1 MATNKIVGIVLIVV
15 GAVLLYFGYQASDAP
30 LEQVRETVTGDYSD
44 RTMLYLI
51 GGAAA
56 AVAGVLLTLFGKR
69 R

>member
-1 MATNKIVGIVLIVV
+1 MGTNKMIGVVLIVV
-15 GAVLLYFGYQASDAP
+15 GAALLYFGMQASDAP

-44 RTMLYLI
+44 RTMMYLI

-56 AVAGVLLTLFGKR
+56 AVAGVLLVFFGKR